1 MKVLAIDQAT
11 KCGWCSPSASGTWDL
26 SPNRG
31 ESIGMRNIRFRS
43 KLKEVVEAEGIE
55 MIVHERVAGRH
66 QGALIVAG
74 GLVGVIHLVCED
86 LGLEYACYSAGE
98 IKKFAT
104 GKGNAKK
111 DAMIDSAKKAYE
123 YRGLGDIDDNEADA
137 LHLWHMVMEEL
148 G

>member
-1 MKVLAIDQAT
+1 
-11 KCGWCSPSASGTWDL
+11 
-26 SPNRG
+26 
-31 ESIGMRNIRFRS
+31 
-43 KLKEVVEAEGIE
+43 LKEVIEAEEIE

-66 QGALIVAG
+66 QGSLIVAG

-111 DAMIDSAKKAYE
+111 EAMIEAAKKYKE
-123 YRGLGDIDDNEADA
+123 DIVDDNEADA
-137 LHLWHMVMEEL
+137 ILLYHMVKEEL